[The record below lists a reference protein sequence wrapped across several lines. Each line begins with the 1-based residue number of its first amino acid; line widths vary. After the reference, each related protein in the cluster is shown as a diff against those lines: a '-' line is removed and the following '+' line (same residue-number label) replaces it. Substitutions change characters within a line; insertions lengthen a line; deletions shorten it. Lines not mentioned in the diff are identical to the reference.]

1 LKGAKWKIVP
11 QPALPSW
18 SQADNLICT
27 VSASQQCSP
36 VIASCAPSCVL
47 MSWGIPMSPGVL
59 GKLLACLVDAV
70 SFAAGLCC
78 ASEREA
84 QGKLYPMQSKTK

>member
-1 LKGAKWKIVP
+1 
-11 QPALPSW
+11 
-18 SQADNLICT
+18 
-27 VSASQQCSP
+27 
-36 VIASCAPSCVL
+36 